1 MLVLLVLPLVA
12 QECDLEEMMD
22 MGLLEKTGG
31 LGSVGSIIPEEYGR
45 PGLSF
50 SENSLI
56 VEEFRRNFGTG
67 RAAVRS

>member
-12 QECDLEEMMD
+12 QECDLEEMMG

-31 LGSVGSIIPEEYGR
+31 LGFVGFIIPEEYGR

-50 SENSLI
+50 FENSLI
-56 VEEFRRNFGTG
+56 VEEFRRDFGTG